1 MNAKCCL
8 TPVTALLLVAT
19 IGCGGGARRY
29 ETVQIPP
36 RIDLQQHEMIGLI
49 EFDSKE
55 QSELASL
62 ASKRFVDLARR
73 DQGLVRMIDLGTVED
88 AKRSAGVQGWNPET
102 FQAIGR
108 EMNVQTLLI
117 GELKISDAKPHV
129 NIGAALRSGSVNA
142 EIDVVLEVQLIE
154 TATGASLWSR
164 TAQARTS
171 VGYLSVGKG
180 RAPVINVEDPERAY
194 GDLVDGLVAQVT
206 RDFHVSWERRYY

>member
-1 MNAKCCL
+1 MTTKRIACFA
-8 TPVTALLLVAT
+8 VVLLLVAAV
-19 IGCGGGARRY
+19 GCGGTARRY
-29 ETVQIPP
+29 QTVQIPP
-36 RIDLQQHEMIGLI
+36 RIDLQQHEMIGLV
-49 EFDSKE
+49 EFDSE
-55 QSELASL
+55 MDGDLASL

-88 AKRSAGVQGWNPET
+88 AKAAVGQDGWNPET

-108 EMNVQTLLI
+108 ELNVQTILT
-117 GELKISDAKPHV
+117 GELKISDAKPRV

-171 VGYLSVGKG
+171 IGHLSVGKD
-180 RAPVINVEDPERAY
+180 RPVAIGVQDPERAY
-194 GDLVDGLVAQVT
+194 GDLVEGLVAQVT